1 MLQHTHQDVITCSIS
16 AVTHT
21 CQSVITCNLD
31 ADILTEETA
40 YMPVALPA
48 SAVSLYGYILQDY
61 LVKRI
66 QSTSRNA
73 PSLFFVGRELKNPT
87 FAPIHLPSLT
97 AYGSPHFWNF
107 LPSKL

>member
-1 MLQHTHQDVITCSIS
+1 MLQHTHQDVITCSINTI
-16 AVTHT
+16 THT

-31 ADILTEETA
+31 ADMLTEETA
-40 YMPVALPA
+40 YMPVALSA
-48 SAVSLYGYILQDY
+48 SAVSLYAYILQDY

-97 AYGSPHFWNF
+97 A
-107 LPSKL
+107 